1 MLVCH
6 RALRQTTGPAS
17 TLATL
22 NNAVI
27 SFLATRTTNC
37 LAMINFGTGENS
49 KTKWYI
55 VVVSLVSGNII
66 GLFLAYIIWCSRRR
80 WFRHKKSERY
90 SEPKTSEVDTTYEE
104 LDFSKMNKEDNYQSL
119 IVNAANNDDG
129 NDDGNDD
136 DSTYTK
142 LSKTRDV
149 ENNYQSLT

>member
-1 MLVCH
+1 M
-6 RALRQTTGPAS
+6 
-17 TLATL
+17 
-22 NNAVI
+22 
-27 SFLATRTTNC
+27 
-37 LAMINFGTGENS
+37 NFGTGENS
-49 KTKWYI
+49 ETKWYI
-55 VVVSLVSGNII
+55 VGVSLVSGIII

-80 WFRHKKSERY
+80 WFRNKKSERY
-90 SEPKTSEVDTTYEE
+90 SEPKTSEVDTTYQE

-119 IVNAANNDDG
+119 IVNAVNNDDA